1 MLYLLPGASQDCFSL
16 WVPRSHRSN
25 DDKCCRLFAW
35 FTTIHRAKLPLSTSC
50 CQYKR
55 NIIAVQWRM
64 FLKYFCLVYLLTTN
78 IINCVRNSRKLSY
91 VLQIWLTEW
100 QRCILPDNQQ
110 LNFYQ
115 SLTRYSQLSCVQ
127 CHPGLATEC
136 HSMVPSSAVPAFISE
151 TPSTEILTTRR
162 CSSHLYC

>member
-1 MLYLLPGASQDCFSL
+1 MTGVRVLCCRYLLPVASQLCFSL

-115 SLTRYSQLSCVQ
+115 SLTRSSQPSCVQ
-127 CHPGLATEC
+127 CQSGLATVWDC
-136 HSMVPSSAVPAFISE
+136 ITMVSSSVMSA
-151 TPSTEILTTRR
+151 LTSNRDPD
-162 CSSHLYC
+162 